1 MSNYSKLTDFAA
13 KDALNTGNPSKIVKG
28 TEIDD
33 ELVAISGAIA
43 SKADLAGPTFTGTT
57 TINELDLGTALAVTE
72 GGTGATSASAAR
84 TALGLVIGT
93 DVQAYDADLTTW
105 AGKTVPEGTVVGTS
119 DTQTLTNKTLT
130 GATISSST
138 INGGAITSGTAISV
152 SGTSVDFTSIP
163 SWVKRITIMFVGVS
177 TSGVSE
183 VTIQLGTSGGIQ
195 TTDYLGAG
203 SVSAAA
209 TIMSAGYTIGFT
221 QVTNNNSSSDSRHGA
236 VVLSALSTSSGVWT
250 CSGSVSNSAAAR
262 VSTLAGSKTL
272 SGVLDRVRITTVNGT
287 DTFDAGTIN
296 ILYE

>member
-13 KDALNTGNPSKIVKG
+13 KDALSTGNPSKIVKG

-57 TINELDLGTALAVTE
+57 TINELDLSTALAITD

-105 AGKTVPEGTVVGTS
+105 GGKAIPSGTVVGTS

-138 INGGAITSGTAISV
+138 INGGTITSGTAVSA
-152 SGTSVDFTSIP
+152 SGTSVDFTGIP
-163 SWVKRITIMFVGVS
+163 SWVKRITVMLKGVS
-177 TSGVSE
+177 TSGSSIVQL
-183 VTIQLGTSGGIQ
+183 QLGDAGGIETSDYDGSLAAIVSSSTGALAF
-195 TTDYLGAG
+195 TT
-203 SVSAAA
+203 
-209 TIMSAGYTIGFT
+209 GFT
-221 QVTNNNSSSDSRHGA
+221 VDNTNSSTSVHERCVVFTLLSGNTWMASITGGLSNTIRVA
-236 VVLSALSTSSGVWT
+236 VG
-250 CSGSVSNSAAAR
+250 G
-262 VSTLAGSKTL
+262 GSKTL
-272 SGVLDRVRITTVNGT
+272 SDTLTQVRITTVNGT